1 MKKKLMLLLGTLL
14 FLTAVGAII
23 IKISA
28 PKADIEAIN
37 EEDKLKVVTT
47 FYPVYMIGL
56 NVAGQAKNIEVKSL
70 TNLNTGC
77 LHDYQLTTEDMK
89 IISSADVMII
99 NGGGMES
106 FLEDVATNYPALTI
120 INASQGITMLQNE
133 GEEEHENE
141 NDLNTEVEG
150 TKEDA
155 TEDTNKSSTEVEVA
169 ASDEADVVTVE
180 EDDHDHGEYNPH
192 VWLDPKL
199 YIKQI
204 ENVRDGLMKYVKDSD
219 MDISN
224 LSQDIEENAQTYI
237 QEVMDLDNEIEE
249 ARKDM
254 ELTSEQG
261 GETQVV
267 IFHDSF
273 AYLANRIGMKV
284 AFTVPLDSDT
294 ALSAGDIAEIINVV
308 REDQIKYLFTEQQ
321 YSDSIAKQIEA
332 ETEAKVYIIDS
343 AVTGDGSKDS
353 YLTAMRNNL
362 IVLKDALSQIK

>member
-1 MKKKLMLLLGTLL
+1 MKNKLMLLLGILL
-14 FLTAVGAII
+14 FLTAVGVII
-23 IKISA
+23 IKVSE
-28 PKADIEAIN
+28 PKEGIEAIN
-37 EEDKLKVVTT
+37 EEEKLKVVTT

-56 NVAGQAKNIEVKSL
+56 NVAGQAKSIEVKSL

-106 FLEDVATNYPALTI
+106 FLEDVTTNYPNLTI
-120 INASQGITMLQNE
+120 IDASEGITMLPNV
-133 GEEEHENE
+133 EEEHEDESESNA
-141 NDLNTEVEG
+141 DLDADSG
-150 TKEDA
+150 ED
-155 TEDTNKSSTEVEVA
+155 EHE
-169 ASDEADVVTVE
+169 
-180 EDDHDHGEYNPH
+180 HGEYNPH

-199 YIKQI
+199 YIEQI
-204 ENVRDGLMKYVKDSD
+204 ENVKDRLIQYVETSD
-219 MDISN
+219 TDLSS
-224 LSQDIEENAQTYI
+224 LSQEIEENAQDYI
-237 QEVMDLDNEIEE
+237 QKVMDLDREIES
-249 ARKDM
+249 AKKDIS
-254 ELTSEQG
+254 LTSKQE
-261 GETQVV
+261 GEAQVV

-308 REDQIKYLFTEQQ
+308 RQEKIKYLFTEEQ

-343 AVTGDGSKDS
+343 AVTGDGAKDS

-362 IVLKDALSQIK
+362 SVLKEAFNQMK

>member
-1 MKKKLMLLLGTLL
+1 MKNKLMLLLGILL
-14 FLTAVGAII
+14 FLTAVGVII
-23 IKISA
+23 IKIAA

-37 EEDKLKVVTT
+37 EEEKLKVVTT

-56 NVAGQAKNIEVKSL
+56 NVAGQANNIEVKSL

-89 IISSADVMII
+89 IISNADVMII

-106 FLEDVATNYPALTI
+106 FLEDVTTNYPKLTI
-120 INASQGITMLQNE
+120 IDASEEIAMLPNV
-133 GEEEHENE
+133 EEEHENE
-141 NDLNTEVEG
+141 SNEEL
-150 TKEDA
+150 
-155 TEDTNKSSTEVEVA
+155 
-169 ASDEADVVTVE
+169 DVDSE
-180 EDDHDHGEYNPH
+180 EDDHQHGEYNPH

-204 ENVRDGLMKYVKDSD
+204 ENVRDHLIQYVETSD
-219 MDISN
+219 MDLSK
-224 LSQDIEENAQTYI
+224 LSQEIEENAQDYI
-237 QEVMDLDNEIEE
+237 QKVMDLDTEIES
-249 ARKDM
+249 AKKDIN
-254 ELTSEQG
+254 LVSEQG
-261 GETQVV
+261 GEAQVV

-308 REDQIKYLFTEQQ
+308 RQEKIKYLFTEEQ

-343 AVTGDGSKDS
+343 AVTGDGAKDS

-362 IVLKDALSQIK
+362 SVLKEAFNLVK

>member
-1 MKKKLMLLLGTLL
+1 MKNKLMLLLGILL
-14 FLTAVGAII
+14 FLTAVGVII
-23 IKISA
+23 IKIAA

-37 EEDKLKVVTT
+37 EEEKLKVVTT

-56 NVAGQAKNIEVKSL
+56 NVAGQANNIEVKSL

-89 IISSADVMII
+89 IISTADVMII

-106 FLEDVATNYPALTI
+106 FLEDVTTNYPKLTI
-120 INASQGITMLQNE
+120 IDASEGIEMLPNA
-133 GEEEHENE
+133 EEEHEDESNE
-141 NDLNTEVEG
+141 EV
-150 TKEDA
+150 
-155 TEDTNKSSTEVEVA
+155 
-169 ASDEADVVTVE
+169 DVDSE
-180 EDDHDHGEYNPH
+180 EDDHEHGEYNPH

-204 ENVRDGLMKYVKDSD
+204 ENVRDHLIQYVETSD
-219 MDISN
+219 MDLSK
-224 LSQDIEENAQTYI
+224 LSQEIEENAQDYI
-237 QEVMDLDNEIEE
+237 QKVMDLDTEIES
-249 ARKDM
+249 AKKDIN
-254 ELTSEQG
+254 LVSEQG
-261 GETQVV
+261 GEAQVV

-308 REDQIKYLFTEQQ
+308 RQEKIKYLFTEEQ

-343 AVTGDGSKDS
+343 AVTGDGAKDS

-362 IVLKDALSQIK
+362 SVLKEAFNLVK

>member
-1 MKKKLMLLLGTLL
+1 MKNKLMLLLGILL
-14 FLTAVGAII
+14 FLTAVGVII
-23 IKISA
+23 IKVAA

-37 EEDKLKVVTT
+37 EEEKLKVVTT

-56 NVAGQAKNIEVKSL
+56 NVAGQANNIEVKSL

-89 IISSADVMII
+89 IISNADVMII

-106 FLEDVATNYPALTI
+106 FLEDVTTNYPKLTI
-120 INASQGITMLQNE
+120 IDASEGIEMLPNA
-133 GEEEHENE
+133 EEEHEDESNE
-141 NDLNTEVEG
+141 EV
-150 TKEDA
+150 
-155 TEDTNKSSTEVEVA
+155 
-169 ASDEADVVTVE
+169 DVDSE
-180 EDDHDHGEYNPH
+180 EDDHEHGEYNPH

-204 ENVRDGLMKYVKDSD
+204 ENVRDHLIQYVETSD
-219 MDISN
+219 MDLSK
-224 LSQDIEENAQTYI
+224 LSQEIEENAQDYI
-237 QEVMDLDNEIEE
+237 QKVMDLDTEIES
-249 ARKDM
+249 AKKDIN
-254 ELTSEQG
+254 LVSEQG
-261 GETQVV
+261 GEAQVV

-308 REDQIKYLFTEQQ
+308 RQEKIKYLFTEEQ

-343 AVTGDGSKDS
+343 AVTGDGAKDS
-353 YLTAMRNNL
+353 YLTAMRDNL
-362 IVLKDALSQIK
+362 SVLKEAFNLVK